1 MSGRA
6 LRALAPSPPLP
17 PLAPPPPLPPLAP
30 QIPHLILGSL
40 RYTLAWDLVASAVLL
55 AAWFAWRV
63 TTYGAYPPAAAAPGG
78 GPSSS
83 PRRQGRVARLLAVWR
98 ASDEEVTARCGADAR
113 DYLVVQRRLLVA
125 VLAAAVPGL
134 CILLPVALYAAPPA
148 PSTPLPPTTSSSTT
162 TYDWVA
168 SRGSLDES
176 SFARTTVHHLPN
188 RSPALWAVVL
198 TSAVTIVAV
207 ETVADVLSQTLVRE
221 RYASAELVASVAGVS
236 VLLRRCPR
244 RVTDDP
250 DALRRAFDARFPGR
264 VHAAVVPRDGNE
276 ARLVANARRLRRRL
290 RVERR
295 RQRRAAAQGEAAAAA
310 RAAAAAARTRT
321 PPRAESGDGL
331 LLEGREDFSVAAA
344 SAASPINAAHGSSSS
359 ANAAPGSSS
368 IASLARK
375 CASAESALASYRDG
389 TAGVRKPSPG
399 CAFIV
404 FKDPITARR
413 ALEATKPTL
422 RGAVVGAVANAG
434 LLPHAWARALAPGYW
449 GGEGHPSGGG
459 GYYHERRRRRRRRRR
474 RTSAVVSTRRRRSME
489 KEKEGGEV

>member
-6 LRALAPSPPLP
+6 LRALAPSPPRS
-17 PLAPPPPLPPLAP
+17 PLPPPPARPPDPAP
-30 QIPHLILGSL
+30 HPRLL

-148 PSTPLPPTTSSSTT
+148 PSTPLPPTSSSSTT

-310 RAAAAAARTRT
+310 GRRRRRRGPGPPARRAATASSRGARRLFISRGGFRGFTHQRC
-321 PPRAESGDGL
+321 SWVVV
-331 LLEGREDFSVAAA
+331 F
-344 SAASPINAAHGSSSS
+344 

-413 ALEATKPTL
+413 ALEATKPTPGAPSWAPSRT
-422 RGAVVGAVANAG
+422 RGSCRTRGRGRSRRDTGAGRATRAGVGG
-434 LLPHAWARALAPGYW
+434 SYP
-449 GGEGHPSGGG
+449 
-459 GYYHERRRRRRRRRR
+459 ERRRRWRRRR